1 MKLTF
6 KTEDMYASLDKFDVG
21 YSYPVSVSICNMT
34 GFFAS
39 NKNIHA
45 GFAAISARNSLII
58 ADYNVLMA
66 ETLYEIP
73 MKSVRSLK
81 ISKALLLGVQTVK
94 IEFLSDGKK
103 CRLDVNI
110 APKVLTG
117 EFPEQKENMVSF
129 IDTLKGW
136 A

>member
-6 KTEDMYASLDKFDVG
+6 KTEDMYASLDKFDVE
-21 YSYPVSVSICNMT
+21 YSYPVSASICNMT

-45 GFAAISARNSLII
+45 GFAAISARDSLII

-73 MKSVRSLK
+73 LTSIRSLK
-81 ISKALLLGVQTVK
+81 ISKSLLLGVQTVK

-117 EFPEQKENMVSF
+117 EFPDQKENMGSL

>member
-6 KTEDMYASLDKFDVG
+6 KTEDMYSSLDKFGVN
-21 YSYPVSVSICNMT
+21 YRYPVSVSTCDMT

-39 NKNIHA
+39 NKNVHA
-45 GFAAISARNSLII
+45 GFAAISARDSLII
-58 ADYNVLMA
+58 ADYNVIMT

-73 MKSVRSLK
+73 MTSIRSLK

-94 IEFLSDGKK
+94 IEYLSDGKK

-117 EFPEQKENMVSF
+117 DFHEQKENMESL

>member
-6 KTEDMYASLDKFDVG
+6 KTEDMYASLDKFKVD

-34 GFFAS
+34 GFFVS
-39 NKNIHA
+39 NKNVHA
-45 GFAAISARNSLII
+45 GFAAISARDSLII
-58 ADYNVLMA
+58 ADYNLLMA

-73 MKSVRSLK
+73 LTSIRSLK
-81 ISKALLLGVQTVK
+81 ISKALLLGVQTIK
-94 IEFLSDGKK
+94 IGYLSEGRK

-117 EFPEQKENMVSF
+117 EFPDQKENMGSF